1 MKRIVVIALL
11 MLSCSAYQRVAF
23 AADPTPTAQEEALS
37 NAEKA
42 LPTDTK
48 ERFYKLSEVAAAAFD
63 AGDYDKAET
72 YANELLS
79 DANRYQTNWNYGNAI
94 FYGNLIVGRVAL
106 KRDKNVSQAE
116 SYLLAAGRTPGS
128 PQLMSFGPNMSLA
141 KDLLSAGETST
152 VVDFLDECAKFW
164 KMGGDRLSDC
174 KKTIQSGGT
183 PNFGSNLNY
192 R

>member
-1 MKRIVVIALL
+1 VKRIVLIALL
-11 MLSCSAYQRVAF
+11 TLSYSAYQGVVAG
-23 AADPTPTAQEEALS
+23 ADRAPTPQQEMLS
-37 NAEKA
+37 NAEKS
-42 LPTDTK
+42 LPSDMK

-63 AGDYDKAET
+63 AGEYDKAET

-94 FYGNLIVGRVAL
+94 FYGNLIIGRVAL

-116 SYLLAAGRTPGS
+116 SYLRVAGRTPGS

-152 VVDFLDECAKFW
+152 VVDFLDECGKFW
-164 KMGGDRLSDC
+164 KMGGDRLSDW

-183 PNFGSNLNY
+183 PDFGSNLNY

>member
-1 MKRIVVIALL
+1 MKRIVLIALL
-11 MLSCSAYQRVAF
+11 TLSYSAHQGVVAG
-23 AADPTPTAQEEALS
+23 ADRAPTAQEEALS
-37 NAEKA
+37 NAEKS

-48 ERFYKLSEVAAAAFD
+48 ERFYKLSEVAGAAFD

-94 FYGNLIVGRVAL
+94 FYGNLIIGRVAL

-141 KDLLSAGETST
+141 KDLLIAGEPSA
-152 VVDFLDECAKFW
+152 VMDFLDECGKFW
-164 KMGGDRLSDC
+164 KMGGDRLSDW

-183 PNFGSNLNY
+183 PDFGANLDY